1 MRPFRRLSA
10 SFRPRTFPAAAAA
23 LCGAALLAGC
33 TADPHPLT
41 WSKPDAGKRSAHPD
55 SGDFNGDGYDDYTTV
70 VNSASQDKKRFM
82 STLVVV
88 YGSRD
93 GLRTDWSDRFP
104 AGRKDWHYEGPP
116 LHADLN
122 GDGFTDLA
130 GTRAMAEQRYGFV
143 MYGGARGLEPP
154 RRVGGPDL
162 FHPLA
167 AADFDGDGHI
177 DLLDGGYGGRG
188 DPNYGKPGGSGRIL
202 YGPFDHDGGHR
213 RSVQVDLSQEGY
225 ATPYSATT
233 GDFDADGRAEAVLT
247 YRFDSEEDETAPDG
261 LTSVAYYEG
270 GAEKD
275 GPRGAFVRNRG
286 PEAAL
291 DRAVSTFDGPATPGT
306 GDADG
311 DGIPDL
317 LLPTP
322 GARGGVTVRFG
333 ATSGLG
339 TGRSDTALGTG
350 RREDFGD
357 GPVVGEVNGDGKPDV
372 LVDTPASAAT
382 TERSR
387 CCRAALPV
395 CRPPTAS
402 SRSTRRATGCP
413 AARTRTTG
421 TTSST
426 RAHCS
431 TSTATDTMTR
441 SCSGSSTTSARAS
454 TSCCAAR
461 PTASIR
467 TGRKGSHRTTSA
479 YNSGSHSR
487 ARARSR

>member
-70 VNSASQDKKRFM
+70 VNSASQDKKRFT

-104 AGRKDWHYEGPP
+104 AGRRDWRYEGPP
-116 LHADLN
+116 LRADLN

-188 DPNYGKPGGSGRIL
+188 DPNYGEPGGSGRIL

-291 DRAVSTFDGPATPGT
+291 GRAVSTFDGPATPGT

-322 GARGGVTVRFG
+322 GARGGVTVRYG

-372 LVDTPASAAT
+372 LVDTPGFRRHDGKITLLPGGASGVPSTDGEQSVDA
-382 TERSR
+382 ESDG
-387 CCRAALPV
+387 LPGSPNPHYWNYFV
-395 CRPPTAS
+395 
-402 SRSTRRATGCP
+402 
-413 AARTRTTG
+413 
-421 TTSST
+421 
-426 RAHCS
+426 H
-431 TSTATDTMTR
+431 
-441 SCSGSSTTSARAS
+441 SGPLLDVNGDGHDDA
-454 TSCCAAR
+454 
-461 PTASIR
+461 IVF
-467 TGRKGSHRTTSA
+467 GELYNKRKGQYIVLRGTADGLDPHRSQGFTPHDI
-479 YNSGSHSR
+479 GIQLR
-487 ARARSR
+487 IQ